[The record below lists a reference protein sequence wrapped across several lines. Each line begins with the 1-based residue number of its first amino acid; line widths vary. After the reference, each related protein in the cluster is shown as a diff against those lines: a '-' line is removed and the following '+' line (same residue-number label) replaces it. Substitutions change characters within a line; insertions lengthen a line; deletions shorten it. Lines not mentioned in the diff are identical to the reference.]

1 MFFSVSGEKVMQPY
15 LCEVNFSPDLSVYEK
30 KYPQLTNDIFS
41 TLFLDDTEG
50 RPVKL
55 LSTSWQKILSEYS
68 SMDSWKSGISDDFKY
83 LFKFCLLI
91 LYSPK

>member
-1 MFFSVSGEKVMQPY
+1 MGRKESNQKQNNVLFYVSGEKVIQPY

-55 LSTSWQKILSEYS
+55 LT
-68 SMDSWKSGISDDFKY
+68 KS
-83 LFKFCLLI
+83 
-91 LYSPK
+91 

>member
-1 MFFSVSGEKVMQPY
+1 MISRAHGNPVNCMDLFGHKGLIQCSFYVSGEKVMQPY

-55 LSTSWQKILSEYS
+55 LSTS
-68 SMDSWKSGISDDFKY
+68 
-83 LFKFCLLI
+83 
-91 LYSPK
+91 